1 VLLKRPKILCLD
13 EATAFLD
20 AKTEALFHKVL
31 ETSFAD
37 TTIICIA
44 NRIDALNWCRTRIDM
59 SKGEMLSVNVVGSDV
74 KT

>member
-1 VLLKRPKILCLD
+1 
-13 EATAFLD
+13 
-20 AKTEALFHKVL
+20 LFHQVL

-44 NRIDALNWCRTRIDM
+44 NRIDTLKWCRTRIEM
-59 SKGEMLSVNVVGSDV
+59 SHGKMLSVNVVGSDV